1 MNRDL
6 RKELTR
12 IKNDIYNEVE
22 LSYSELAFLQSN
34 KEAVMEYGDIRLAE
48 TAGITEEE
56 WNRGYLLT
64 DDEAICAWCGE
75 ICDKSELKE
84 ELNLGYLCD
93 GCIRAIESRGE
104 ELYLKN

>member
-1 MNRDL
+1 MNAEIK
-6 RKELTR
+6 KELEA
-12 IKNDIYNEVE
+12 IKKNLEAECISQDE
-22 LSYSELAFLQSN
+22 LVFLENN

-48 TAGITEEE
+48 TAGISEVE

-64 DDEAICAWCGE
+64 DDEAICTWCGE
-75 ICDKSELKE
+75 IFDKSELKE